1 MNGIM
6 LDFGCG
12 SKPYKELFNV
22 DKYIGLDIERSGHDH
37 KKEQIDFY
45 YDGKT
50 IPFKNEYFDSVFS
63 SEVFEHVF
71 NFEEILR
78 ELNRV
83 LKKNSYM
90 LVTLPFIWDEHEA
103 PFDFA
108 RYTTFGIKFL
118 LKKNGF
124 KIINIEKSTNDI
136 ETIFQMW
143 SAYLYQD
150 FFPKSKYLKFLM
162 TVLFISLFNLLGMIL
177 SFMLPKNNNFYHN
190 SIIVAKKIADL

>member
-6 LDFGCG
+6 LYFGCG
-12 SKPYKELFNV
+12 SKPHKELFSV
-22 DKYIGLDIERSGHDH
+22 DKYIGLDIEKSGNNH
-37 KKEQIDFY
+37 KEEPIDFY

-71 NFEEILR
+71 NLEEILT

-90 LVTLPFIWDEHEA
+90 LITLPFVWDEHEA

-108 RYTTFGIKFL
+108 RYTTFGIRFL
-118 LKKNGF
+118 LKKSGF
-124 KIINIEKSTNDI
+124 KIIDIEKSTNDI

-143 SAYLYQD
+143 NTYLYQD

-162 TVLFISLFNLLGMIL
+162 TVLFISVFNLLGIIL
-177 SFMLPKNNNFYHN
+177 SFILPKNNQYYCC
-190 SIIVAKKIADL
+190 KKNC